1 METILSQ
8 RKRTRWEGY
17 DYNSAGAYFITI
29 CTQNRRTI
37 LSRVTGG
44 GALDNKGHNSVGGDV
59 LDAPQIELLHYGKIA
74 EKYINQLNDFYEDMA
89 VDQYVIMP
97 NHIHIMLFVLEGG
110 ASRTSPST
118 KQHSSIPRFVS
129 TFKRFCNK
137 EFGFNIWQRGFNDHV
152 IRNYEDYR
160 EHLKYIYE
168 NPVRWHY
175 DELYGNN

>member
-59 LDAPQIELLHYGKIA
+59 LDAPQLAIEHNVGGDVLDAPQIELLHYGKIA

-110 ASRTSPST
+110 ASRTSPPT
-118 KQHSSIPRFVS
+118 I
-129 TFKRFCNK
+129 
-137 EFGFNIWQRGFNDHV
+137 
-152 IRNYEDYR
+152 
-160 EHLKYIYE
+160 
-168 NPVRWHY
+168 
-175 DELYGNN
+175 